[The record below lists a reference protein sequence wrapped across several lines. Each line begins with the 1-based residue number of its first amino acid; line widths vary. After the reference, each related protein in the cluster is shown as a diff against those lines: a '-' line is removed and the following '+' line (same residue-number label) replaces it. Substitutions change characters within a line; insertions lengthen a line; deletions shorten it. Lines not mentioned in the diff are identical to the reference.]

1 MDWRLSK
8 SRIRIMNKKMMYHI
22 LESLQERK
30 FNLSS
35 LIRLRN
41 ENNEEAAT
49 IEIACII
56 SNMKADL
63 EDLMDLVRKKK

>member
-1 MDWRLSK
+1 
-8 SRIRIMNKKMMYHI
+8 MYNI

-41 ENNEEAAT
+41 EDNKEAAT
-49 IEIACII
+49 KEILSII
-56 SNMKADL
+56 ANIRFDLKDL
-63 EDLMDLVRKKK
+63 EDLVQEKNIWDHCSL